1 MLLSKATYSG
11 YNFILFHLQC
21 FIHHYN
27 YPGAMHFTLNSS
39 FVNLIENV
47 NDKLNVKCQFK
58 FRAKLFQN

>member
-11 YNFILFHLQC
+11 YNFILFHLQF

-27 YPGAMHFTLNSS
+27 YPGAMHFTLNST

-47 NDKLNVKCQFK
+47 NDKLHVKCQ
-58 FRAKLFQN
+58 N